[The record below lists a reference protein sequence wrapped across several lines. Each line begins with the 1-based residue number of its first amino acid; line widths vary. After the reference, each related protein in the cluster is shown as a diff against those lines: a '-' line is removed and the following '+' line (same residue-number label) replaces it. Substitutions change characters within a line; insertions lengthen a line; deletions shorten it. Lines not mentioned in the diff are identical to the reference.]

1 MKLSKR
7 IKSYARVGARVIG
20 SLVAT
25 ITVGLEFGEH
35 GNDIL
40 EFARKLVSSVLD
52 HFFPGVPANYQFI
65 NLFVW
70 LVIFVLFCICW
81 FILFFII
88 RRMAERFLKG
98 LISHLVLESEER
110 VKVLNRE
117 AFEDVLQG
125 PLEGL
130 EARVKQLHKMVE
142 PLVAPS
148 AISGTTCM
156 LPGVYCIQEEVFQD
170 AERTFA
176 EGEIF
181 PWVPHPV
188 TGVEVKVTWVYQS
201 PAMRKK
207 HLE

>member
-1 MKLSKR
+1 MKLSER
-7 IKSYARVGARVIG
+7 IKGYARVGARMIA

-52 HFFPGVPANYQFI
+52 HFFPGVPVSYQII

-70 LVIFVLFCICW
+70 LVILVFFCICW

-110 VKVLNRE
+110 VKVLSRV
-117 AFEDVLQG
+117 AFEEVLQG

-130 EARVKQLHKMVE
+130 EVKVRQLHRVVE

-148 AISGTTCM
+148 AISGTACTI
-156 LPGVYCIQEEVFQD
+156 PGVYRIQDDDFQG
-170 AERTFA
+170 AEKTFA

-181 PWVPHPV
+181 PPVSHPK
-188 TGVEVKVTWVYQS
+188 TGVEVKVTWVHQS
-201 PAMRKK
+201 PT
-207 HLE
+207 H